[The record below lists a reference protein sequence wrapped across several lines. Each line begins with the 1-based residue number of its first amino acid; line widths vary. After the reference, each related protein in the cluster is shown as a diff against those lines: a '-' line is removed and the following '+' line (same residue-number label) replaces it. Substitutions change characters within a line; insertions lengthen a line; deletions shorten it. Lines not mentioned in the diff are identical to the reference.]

1 MTVNPSPNA
10 ARSRLLILAV
20 VLGAVAVFAF
30 AMAVVLGGANAPAQ
44 TGSYAG
50 IPQGTFEDVGAALI
64 GNPQAKIILA
74 EFSNFSCPGCAQYHS
89 TIKKIIDTHV
99 RNGQA
104 ALTYMPMI
112 FQSAPSV
119 IAAQAALCAKN
130 QGKFWEM
137 HDALFALHAQRG
149 PNVFTLELVREQ
161 AAALKLEMDAFV
173 ACVTDGSTNETLI
186 KASRLAG
193 TLRVQYTPTLV
204 YSLDGGKT
212 WQWFEKDGQKFDSSV
227 PLEVVSAAVEQANR
241 P

>member
-1 MTVNPSPNA
+1 
-10 ARSRLLILAV
+10 
-20 VLGAVAVFAF
+20 
-30 AMAVVLGGANAPAQ
+30 
-44 TGSYAG
+44 
-50 IPQGTFEDVGAALI
+50 
-64 GNPQAKIILA
+64 
-74 EFSNFSCPGCAQYHS
+74 
-89 TIKKIIDTHV
+89 
-99 RNGQA
+99 
-104 ALTYMPMI
+104 
-112 FQSAPSV
+112 
-119 IAAQAALCAKN
+119 
-130 QGKFWEM
+130 M